1 MLTLLPSLALSASLA
16 LAAAPLQSR
25 TPDPAAKAIID
36 TALARMGGRDALAR
50 VQRVRREMLTT
61 WQRTNFRNEPYAD
74 APSYELHTDVRD
86 YGLRAWRNTRRFG
99 FAANGPQIIDIVLD
113 SVAIRQAP
121 NGVWAPLNIAYVD
134 ELKEVFAIAPEHL
147 LLVASDAPDLA
158 LGRDTTIDGGAAA
171 RVTATVE
178 GHRLTMFFRR
188 GDGLLAMT
196 RFHAAQPN
204 DFGLVGWGAMDVE
217 TWYSRWARFPVG
229 AALPTQIDQM
239 RLGRPYKRMTVLSA
253 AFDTVTT
260 AETFAVSDSLRA
272 AFFATAT
279 RPMHDVPVDSARV
292 LDGVFASFG
301 AFGSP
306 AGAVKVGG
314 RWVLV
319 EAGQGDVSAERAIDW
334 LGRTDPGAAV
344 AAAILTLTNAGNG
357 GVTAVGRRRIPVY
370 VGPASRPFVDRMLGN
385 TGIAGISP
393 VTVTRAQWL
402 KVGSDSLWLEPV
414 DLPDAP
420 RTMLVYSPTLKWAY
434 TANASAP
441 LQQQYVL
448 RALRGRGWAVERIGH
463 ARAITAP
470 VPPTR

>member
-1 MLTLLPSLALSASLA
+1 MLTLLFA
-16 LAAAPLQSR
+16 LAAGPLQSQV
-25 TPDPAAKAIID
+25 PDPAAKAIVD
-36 TALARMGGRDALAR
+36 TALARMGGKDAVAR

-86 YGLRAWRNTRRFG
+86 YGLRAWRNTRKFG
-99 FAANGPQIIDIVLD
+99 FGPNAQQIVDIVRD
-113 SVAIRQAP
+113 TVAIRQGP

-134 ELKEVFAIAPEHL
+134 ELKEVLAIAPEHL

-158 LGRDTTIDGGAAA
+158 LGRDTTIDGVAAA
-171 RVTATVE
+171 RVAATVE
-178 GHRLTMFFRR
+178 GHRVTMFFRK

-196 RFHAAQPN
+196 RFRAAQPN

-260 AETFAVSDSLRA
+260 AESFAVSDSLRA

-279 RPMHDVPVDSARV
+279 KPMHDVPLDSAKV
-292 LDGVFASFG
+292 VDGSYASFG

-319 EAGQGDVSAERAIDW
+319 EAGQGDLSAERALDW
-334 LGRTDPGAAV
+334 LARTDQGASV
-344 AAAILTLTNAGNG
+344 AAAVLTLTSAGNG
-357 GVTAVGRRRIPVY
+357 GVTAIGRRRIPAY

-385 TGIAGISP
+385 TGIAGVSP

-434 TANASAP
+434 TANAAAP
-441 LQQQYVL
+441 LQQQYLL
-448 RALRGRGWAVERIGH
+448 RALRGRGWTVEKVGH
-463 ARAITAP
+463 SRAISVPAP
-470 VPPTR
+470 R